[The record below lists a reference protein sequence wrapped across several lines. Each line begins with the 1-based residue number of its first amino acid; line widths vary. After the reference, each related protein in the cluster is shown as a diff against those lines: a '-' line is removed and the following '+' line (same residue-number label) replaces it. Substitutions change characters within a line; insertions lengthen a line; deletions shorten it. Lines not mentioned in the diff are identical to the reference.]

1 MTAPMLRLYDN
12 LSSGN
17 GYKCRWLLTQVGLP
31 FERVEVD
38 IDKAESRT
46 PEFLAVNP
54 NGRIP
59 VLRLGPHDF
68 LAESNAILR
77 WIAEGTG
84 FWPDN
89 RRDKAAVLQWLFWE
103 QYSHEPNIATARF
116 WKTHRFEMT
125 PERVH
130 ALVLKREQGHFA
142 LAQMET
148 HLALRDWLVGE
159 RCTIA
164 DIALYAYTHV
174 AEEGGFDLDRYPAVR
189 RWLDRFAAQPG
200 HIAITDRPG
209 TEVPL
214 AEALATEG

>member
-1 MTAPMLRLYDN
+1 MLRLYDN
-12 LSSGN
+12 ITSGN
-17 GYKCRWLLTQVGLP
+17 GYKCRWLLTQLDMP

-46 PEFLAVNP
+46 PAFLAINP

-59 VLRLGPHDF
+59 LLRLCPGDY

-77 WIAEGTG
+77 WIAEGTS

-103 QYSHEPNIATARF
+103 QYNHEPNIATARF
-116 WKTHRFEMT
+116 WITHKVPMT

-130 ALVLKREQGHFA
+130 ALVLKREAGHAA
-142 LAQMET
+142 LKLMDD
-148 HLALRDWLVGE
+148 HLRHRDWLVGQH
-159 RCTIA
+159 CTIA

-174 AEEGGFDLDRYPAVR
+174 ADEGGFDLGGYPAVC
-189 RWLDRFAAQPG
+189 RWIDRFAQQPN
-200 HIAITDRPG
+200 HILITDRVG
-209 TEVPL
+209 TDVPYDPATL
-214 AEALATEG
+214 A

>member
-1 MTAPMLRLYDN
+1 MLRLYDN
-12 LSSGN
+12 ITSGN
-17 GYKCRWLLTQVGLP
+17 GYKCRWLLTQLDMP

-46 PEFLAVNP
+46 PAFLAINP

-59 VLRLGPHDF
+59 LLRLGPGDY

-77 WIAEGTG
+77 WIAEGTS

-103 QYSHEPNIATARF
+103 QYNHEPNIATARF
-116 WKTHRFEMT
+116 WITHKVEMT

-130 ALVLKREQGHFA
+130 ALVLKREAGHAA
-142 LAQMET
+142 LRLMDD
-148 HLALRDWLVGE
+148 HLRHRDWLVGQH
-159 RCTIA
+159 CTIA

-174 AEEGGFDLDRYPAVR
+174 ADEGGFDLGGYPAVC
-189 RWLDRFAAQPG
+189 RWIDRFAQQPR
-200 HIAITDRPG
+200 HILITDRVG
-209 TEVPL
+209 TDVPYDPATL
-214 AEALATEG
+214 A